1 MTVTVTVT
9 VTVAGESEK
18 CAVCHGDR
26 PDPWRCRRLV
36 VVCALR
42 KTSTGLLRP
51 QECLKPLL
59 LGLALG
65 QRPMDQRVSTSHRA
79 GKRASTEMG
88 GVALTQIA
96 VVMLGQH
103 GAEQVLH
110 GAWQRV
116 A

>member
-1 MTVTVTVT
+1 
-9 VTVAGESEK
+9 
-18 CAVCHGDR
+18 
-26 PDPWRCRRLV
+26 
-36 VVCALR
+36 
-42 KTSTGLLRP
+42 
-51 QECLKPLL
+51 
-59 LGLALG
+59 
-65 QRPMDQRVSTSHRA
+65 MDQRVSTSHGA

>member
-1 MTVTVTVT
+1 M
-9 VTVAGESEK
+9 
-18 CAVCHGDR
+18 
-26 PDPWRCRRLV
+26 
-36 VVCALR
+36 VCALR